1 MLQDQMKTISE
12 SVRLDTLS
20 LKSRAQDLETQYL
33 ELRTLQNQKVSGQDV
48 ADIVDRKLQVLQDY
62 KRDVEA
68 VNVRCQE
75 VRVGFGSMIVPSCS
89 PPLSGTALSSGAQ
102 SFVEPP

>member
-1 MLQDQMKTISE
+1 M
-12 SVRLDTLS
+12 
-20 LKSRAQDLETQYL
+20 
-33 ELRTLQNQKVSGQDV
+33 
-48 ADIVDRKLQVLQDY
+48 QVLQDY

-75 VRVGFGSMIVPSCS
+75 VRVGFGSMIVPSGSS

-102 SFVEPP
+102 SFVEPTP